1 MATPKD
7 TVEGLLKALAEER
20 AAGEAR
26 LAEERAAGEARL
38 AEERAAGEARLAK
51 ERGARVAAEARLAEE
66 RAAGD
71 ARMVAGEARLAEER
85 IRTDFILRDAVQTL
99 IACGRCV
106 DAWVLYKRY
115 ARTTALT
122 FNNWL
127 ATPQLANRG
136 ARRHLFSRR
145 PQGLHPRQRAS
156 RR

>member
-7 TVEGLLKALAEER
+7 TVEGLLKA
-20 AAGEAR
+20 
-26 LAEERAAGEARL
+26 L

-66 RAAGD
+66 RAAGE
-71 ARMVAGEARLAEER
+71 ARLVAGEARLAEER

-122 FNNWL
+122 FHPH
-127 ATPQLANRG
+127 PQMAIRG
-136 ARRHLFSRR
+136 ARIHLFSRR